1 MSDPVSV
8 ISAGLSVV
16 GTVSAVKGAGDA
28 ADAQAAAFQQQAAQ
42 AQLQKEAS
50 AFQTK
55 QDIVDLK
62 RESYKILGAMRA
74 NYAASGVTVDGSPM
88 DVLEASANLAALDIE
103 RRRTLGGFQER
114 GFVLQGQSASAQAA
128 DARTAGMFNTASAFL
143 SGSQDLLNLVPENFL
158 GGPTSSGTYN
168 KTYLSHLGSP

>member
-1 MSDPVSV
+1 MGDPLSI
-8 ISAGLSVV
+8 ISTGLGVV
-16 GTVSAVKGAGDA
+16 GAVSGILGADDA
-28 ADAQAAAFQQQAAQ
+28 ADAQAASFQQQAAQ

-55 QDIVDLK
+55 QDIADLK

-88 DVLEASANLAALDIE
+88 DVLEASANLAALDVE

-114 GFVLQGQSASAQAA
+114 GFVLQGQAASAQAA
-128 DARTAGMFNTASAFL
+128 DARTAGMFDTASAFL
-143 SGSQDLLNLVPENFL
+143 SGASSLVNLVPENFL
-158 GGPTSSGTYN
+158 GGPTSSGTFN
-168 KTYLSHLGSP
+168 STYLSHLGQL